1 MVSTRRECLTV
12 RGDQMGGGGGG
23 GIRFYVGGGWELRF
37 RFGVGGNGQFWEK
50 LLLDHSLSS
59 LLTSF
64 LL

>member
-23 GIRFYVGGGWELRF
+23 ELRF
-37 RFGVGGNGQFWEK
+37 SFGVGGNGQFWEK

>member
-1 MVSTRRECLTV
+1 MVSIRRECLTV
-12 RGDQMGGGGGG
+12 RGDQMGGGGG
-23 GIRFYVGGGWELRF
+23 LRF

-50 LLLDHSLSS
+50 SLLDHSLSS

>member
-1 MVSTRRECLTV
+1 MVSIRGECLTV
-12 RGDQMGGGGGG
+12 RGDQMGGG
-23 GIRFYVGGGWELRF
+23 ELRF

-50 LLLDHSLSS
+50 SLLDHWLSS

>member
-1 MVSTRRECLTV
+1 MVSIRRDCLTV

-23 GIRFYVGGGWELRF
+23 LRF

-50 LLLDHSLSS
+50 SLLHHSLSS

>member
-1 MVSTRRECLTV
+1 MVSIRRECLTV
-12 RGDQMGGGGGG
+12 RGDQMGG
-23 GIRFYVGGGWELRF
+23 ELRF